1 MFHSMFLKNQY
12 YTPPV
17 LNVYNQ
23 KTPLHGGAYW
33 LYKD

>member
-1 MFHSMFLKNQY
+1 MCA
-12 YTPPV
+12 PPV
-17 LNVYNQ
+17 LNVYKQ